1 MDTGILILVK
11 SAHLLTQNQNI
22 GDYNMK
28 REDEYYYNEMYDM
41 KSKKSIMA
49 CCYSLASIILLSL
62 LFSGCKSIQYVPVE
76 KVKTEY
82 INRTDTVNKIDTLI
96 SEKETIIREADS
108 NLVAKLGLQLK
119 VNERAILVLQ
129 RELERQ
135 VSKESEHKTDTVIK
149 TDSVQVPCPVERKLT
164 KWEQTKMDAGGIA
177 IGVCIAFLIIIIV
190 GFMVRAYRKT

>member
-1 MDTGILILVK
+1 MEKETD
-11 SAHLLTQNQNI
+11 
-22 GDYNMK
+22 
-28 REDEYYYNEMYDM
+28 YYYNQLYDE
-41 KSKKSIMA
+41 KSRKSMIA
-49 CCYSLASIILLSL
+49 CCYCLAGIIILAILSF

-76 KVKTEY
+76 KVRTEY

-135 VSKESEHKTDTVIK
+135 ISKESEHKTDTVIK
-149 TDSVQVPCPVERKLT
+149 TDSVQVPYPVERKLT

-177 IGVCIAFLIIIIV
+177 IGICIAIVLMIIV
-190 GFMVRAYRKT
+190 GFIVKAYRKT

>member
-1 MDTGILILVK
+1 
-11 SAHLLTQNQNI
+11 
-22 GDYNMK
+22 MK

-76 KVKTEY
+76 KVVTEY
-82 INRTDTVNKIDTLI
+82 KTNTVHDSVYLEVLKHDSVIVEKLGDTVVISKWHTLYKDKLKEVIRIDTLI
-96 SEKETIIREADS
+96 KI
-108 NLVAKLGLQLK
+108 
-119 VNERAILVLQ
+119 
-129 RELERQ
+129 
-135 VSKESEHKTDTVIK
+135 
-149 TDSVQVPCPVERKLT
+149 DSVQVPYPVERKLT

-190 GFMVRAYRKT
+190 GFIVRAYRKT